1 MDNIEENDN
10 EIDSVIFIGKTIKI
24 NDDNYSTSLIIP
36 KEISEELDI
45 ENSKVLMSVLED
57 CDGDKHLLVTKYHRE
72 IIID

>member
-45 ENSKVLMSVLED
+45 ENSKV
-57 CDGDKHLLVTKYHRE
+57 
-72 IIID
+72 